1 MKFPSISQLWLSY
14 KSVTKRFSIP
24 LIYAVIATICA
35 ISVIDVSR
43 FDQFQTYY
51 TKGIYLGNF
60 GLVLSLAWCL
70 FCERIMLNNLK
81 VAFGQLVVLLQMV
94 KFILNSGFLLSKYL
108 VPFSFYRTFPIQFL
122 T

>member
-35 ISVIDVSR
+35 ISVIDISR
-43 FDQFQTYY
+43 YNQFQTYY

-70 FCERIMLNNLK
+70 FCERIMLNKLK
-81 VAFGQLVVLLQMV
+81 VAFGQLAVLLQMV